1 MRIGLL
7 VFEPTPYKRMV
18 DCAPQFFVSGRAM
31 SSRSG
36 HGPAML
42 RAVAHLSGW
51 TTAPPLS
58 VRMFYVL
65 RFGVVGSWLS
75 VRSWWVF
82 RFGIG
87 FGTIFK
93 IDVPPLTRASLN
105 VLRQRQEKV
114 DG

>member
-1 MRIGLL
+1 
-7 VFEPTPYKRMV
+7 
-18 DCAPQFFVSGRAM
+18 
-31 SSRSG
+31 
-36 HGPAML
+36 
-42 RAVAHLSGW
+42 
-51 TTAPPLS
+51 
-58 VRMFYVL
+58 MFYVL